1 MRVENGSY
9 KTDNMSYK
17 EYQAKI
23 AMKKKQSITMFLS
36 VFAILLIIFLGV
48 AKILSPDV
56 DITLGDESNQASIE
70 EDYQGG
76 VDSRLKDLQ
85 NEDSTE
91 APNPDSLEEEAGL
104 VKIPKHESGLP
115 DMPVENPS
123 VRDEDPA
130 IELNSNV
137 QKSNVVDP
145 NPISHTSSPASLQQG
160 ITQHTPANQVE
171 PVFQPK
177 TYRVYVG
184 MYSNQSQAEVARGI
198 LQDSGMGLTP
208 VIKQAAGGYTL
219 QVGAFSKKET
229 AVNLSNRLLNS
240 NYPARVVS
248 D

>member
-85 NEDSTE
+85 KK
-91 APNPDSLEEEAGL
+91 L
-104 VKIPKHESGLP
+104 
-115 DMPVENPS
+115 
-123 VRDEDPA
+123 
-130 IELNSNV
+130 
-137 QKSNVVDP
+137 QK
-145 NPISHTSSPASLQQG
+145 
-160 ITQHTPANQVE
+160 
-171 PVFQPK
+171 
-177 TYRVYVG
+177 
-184 MYSNQSQAEVARGI
+184 
-198 LQDSGMGLTP
+198 
-208 VIKQAAGGYTL
+208 
-219 QVGAFSKKET
+219 
-229 AVNLSNRLLNS
+229 
-240 NYPARVVS
+240 YPF
-248 D
+248 